1 MTDLILK
8 ATFETIY
15 MVTFSTLISV
25 LLGFPLGMVLV
36 ATRKNG
42 ISENLKLYTFLDGII
57 NLMRSIPF
65 IILVL
70 VLFPLSRLLVGTT
83 IGTKAV
89 IVPLSISATPF
100 VARMFEQAVI
110 EVDKGVIDAAK
121 AMGSNKREILLKVL
135 IPEALPSLVNMI
147 TITIINIIGY
157 SAMAGAIGGGG
168 LGDVAIRYGHFRSET
183 DVLWASVIVIVVLVQ
198 IVQFVG
204 TRISIYLNKR

>member
-15 MVTFSTLISV
+15 MVTFSTLIAV
-25 LLGFPLGMVLV
+25 LLGFPLGMILV

-70 VLFPLSRLLVGTT
+70 VLFPLSRLVVGTT

-121 AMGSNKREILLKVL
+121 AMGSSKREILLKVL

-168 LGDVAIRYGHFRSET
+168 LGDCLLYTSRCV
-183 DVLWASVIVIVVLVQ
+183 
-198 IVQFVG
+198 
-204 TRISIYLNKR
+204 

>member
-8 ATFETIY
+8 ATIETIY
-15 MVTFSTLISV
+15 MVSFSTLIAV

-36 ATRKNG
+36 MTRKNG
-42 ISENLKLYTFLDGII
+42 ISENIKLYTFLDGII

-121 AMGSNKREILLKVL
+121 AMGSSKREILLKVL

-147 TITIINIIGY
+147 TITIINVIGY

-204 TRISIYLNKR
+204 TRISIILNKR

>member
-1 MTDLILK
+1 MTDLILT
-8 ATFETIY
+8 ATIETIY
-15 MVTFSTLISV
+15 MVSFSTLIAV

-36 ATRKNG
+36 MTRKNG
-42 ISENLKLYTFLDGII
+42 ISENIKLYTFLDGII

-121 AMGSNKREILLKVL
+121 AMGSSKREILLKVL

-147 TITIINIIGY
+147 TITIINVIGY

-183 DVLWASVIVIVVLVQ
+183 DVLWASVIVIVILVQ

-204 TRISIYLNKR
+204 TRISIILNKR